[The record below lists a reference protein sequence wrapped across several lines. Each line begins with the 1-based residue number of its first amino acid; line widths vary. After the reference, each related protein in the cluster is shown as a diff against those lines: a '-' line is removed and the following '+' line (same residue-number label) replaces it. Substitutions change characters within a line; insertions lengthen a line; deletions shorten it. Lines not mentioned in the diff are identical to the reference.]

1 MRSNSVALW
10 TGTALILAAMA
21 ITGREQLLGAVV
33 GYWLGFLNS
42 AWLYHDTR
50 RSVDLE
56 MRRAIARMRRS
67 FFARLGVITLAV
79 VATARMRSGWLPEL
93 ALGIAVGLLVS
104 LVSYLRRHILM
115 ERGD

>member
-10 TGTALILAAMA
+10 TGTAVIFLAIAV
-21 ITGREQLLGAVV
+21 TGREQLLGAVA

-42 AWLYHDTR
+42 AWLYRDTR
-50 RSVDLE
+50 RSVDLD

-67 FFARLGVITLAV
+67 FFARLGVVTLAV
-79 VATARMRSGWLPEL
+79 VATARFRRGWLPEL

-104 LVSYLRRHILM
+104 LVSYLRRHISM